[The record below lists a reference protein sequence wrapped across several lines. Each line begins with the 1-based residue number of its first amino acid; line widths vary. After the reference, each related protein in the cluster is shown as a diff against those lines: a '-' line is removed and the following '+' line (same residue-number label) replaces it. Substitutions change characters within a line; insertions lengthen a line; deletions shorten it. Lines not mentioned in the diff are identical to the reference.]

1 MSVRYCRPSVSQ
13 SVIQSVNLSFL
24 DSLCANLCWL
34 ILLGIV
40 RWGTQIQRIIDDGD
54 LLLQQTRTQDITSPI
69 TVLLEGEY
77 PKCGEKNKQKR
88 KRVPKSYAKRLVGE
102 TTAFSSYV
110 WKLSLLAGPVGC
122 GKTALAVHLA
132 LKSDFPFIK
141 LCTPENMIGF
151 VESAKC
157 QTIKK
162 VRISLMLLWGLVQPI
177 LKTKNGLEDFW
188 WILSNS

>member
-77 PKCGEKNKQKR
+77 PKYGEKNKQKR

-110 WKLSLLAGPVGC
+110 WNSLFGRSCWMWQDGPRCALGSKVGLPFHQVVHTRKHDRIC
-122 GKTALAVHLA
+122 GKRKMPNH
-132 LKSDFPFIK
+132 
-141 LCTPENMIGF
+141 
-151 VESAKC
+151 
-157 QTIKK
+157 
-162 VRISLMLLWGLVQPI
+162 
-177 LKTKNGLEDFW
+177 
-188 WILSNS
+188 

>member
-1 MSVRYCRPSVSQ
+1 MNHSVNQPICEPVNLSFSYSVTVSVRYCRPSVSQ

-77 PKCGEKNKQKR
+77 PKYGGKNKQKR

-102 TTAFSSYV
+102 TTAFISYV
-110 WKLSLLAGPVGC
+110 WKLSLWQVLLDVARRP
-122 GKTALAVHLA
+122 
-132 LKSDFPFIK
+132 S
-141 LCTPENMIGF
+141 LCTW
-151 VESAKC
+151 
-157 QTIKK
+157 
-162 VRISLMLLWGLVQPI
+162 L
-177 LKTKNGLEDFW
+177 
-188 WILSNS
+188 

>member
-1 MSVRYCRPSVSQ
+1 MNHSVNQPISEPVNLSFSYAVTVSVRYCRPLVSQ

-77 PKCGEKNKQKR
+77 PKYGEKNKQKR

-110 WKLSLLAGPVGC
+110 WKLSLWQVLLDVARRP
-122 GKTALAVHLA
+122 
-132 LKSDFPFIK
+132 S
-141 LCTPENMIGF
+141 LCTW
-151 VESAKC
+151 
-157 QTIKK
+157 
-162 VRISLMLLWGLVQPI
+162 L
-177 LKTKNGLEDFW
+177 
-188 WILSNS
+188 